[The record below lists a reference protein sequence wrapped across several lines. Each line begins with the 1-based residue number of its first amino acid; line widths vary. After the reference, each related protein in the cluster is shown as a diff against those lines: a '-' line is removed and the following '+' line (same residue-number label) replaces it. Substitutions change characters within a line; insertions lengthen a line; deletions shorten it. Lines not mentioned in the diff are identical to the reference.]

1 MHQRP
6 SIIFIC
12 TENSAR
18 SQLAEA
24 YFRAQ
29 AGDRFQVYSA
39 GTQPGTIDSRVFTTL
54 QARDISS
61 EGLRSKSLA
70 EYRGQQFDYA
80 VLLCDKARQE
90 CVHQLQAK
98 EVLSWDFED
107 PKPKKGQKPFD
118 VALNELSERIKFFLL
133 FQQAPSA

>member
-1 MHQRP
+1 MTASK

-24 YFRAQ
+24 YFREQ
-29 AGDRFQVYSA
+29 AGDRFMVASA
-39 GTQPGTIDSRVFTTL
+39 GTAPGQIDPRVFSTL
-54 QARDISS
+54 EARQIPANT
-61 EGLRSKSLA
+61 LRSKSLS
-70 EYRGQQFDYA
+70 EFSDHHFDYA

-90 CVHQLQAK
+90 CVHQLSAT
-98 EVLSWDFED
+98 EILSWDFED

-118 VALNELSERIKFFLL
+118 VVLNELSERIKYFLL
-133 FQQAPSA
+133 FQDK

>member
-1 MHQRP
+1 MSQLA

-24 YFRAQ
+24 FFRAQ
-29 AGDRFQVYSA
+29 AGDRFQVFSA
-39 GTQPGTIDSRVFTTL
+39 GTQPGNIDPRVFTTL
-54 QARDISS
+54 EARDIST
-61 EGLRSKSLA
+61 EGLRSKSLSEFA
-70 EYRGQQFDYA
+70 DQQFDYA

-90 CVHQLQAK
+90 CVHQLKAK
-98 EVLSWDFED
+98 EILSWDFED

-118 VALNELSERIKFFLL
+118 IVLNELSERIKFFLL
-133 FQQAPSA
+133 FQENPSA

>member
-1 MHQRP
+1 MTASK

-24 YFRAQ
+24 YFREQ
-29 AGDRFQVYSA
+29 AGDRFMVASA
-39 GTQPGTIDSRVFTTL
+39 GTEPGQIDPRVFSTL
-54 QARDISS
+54 EARQIPANT
-61 EGLRSKSLA
+61 LRSKPLS
-70 EYRGQQFDYA
+70 EFSNHHFDYA

-90 CVHQLQAK
+90 CVHQLNAT
-98 EVLSWDFED
+98 EILSWDFED

-118 VALNELSERIKFFLL
+118 VVLNELSERIKYFLL
-133 FQQAPSA
+133 FQDK